1 MPTPNTRLT
10 RAQYCYILIDMID
23 FSEQKGITTMTE
35 VTAPQ
40 AAEIVGI
47 DHSTLFKHVQAG
59 IVPARRVGLKRD
71 IRIDVEDLRTY
82 AGKLGYRFNEALA
95 TQYGK

>member
-1 MPTPNTRLT
+1 
-10 RAQYCYILIDMID
+10 MIVFND
-23 FSEQKGITTMTE
+23 AKGITTMTE

-47 DHSTLFKHVQAG
+47 DHSTLFKHVRAE
-59 IVPARRVGLKRD
+59 VLPARRVGLRRD
-71 IRIDVEDLRTY
+71 IRIETDDLRKY
-82 AGKLGYRFNEALA
+82 AAKLGYRFDEALA